1 MAESG
6 FEIQQKNTQK
16 VSGGEVKPGLFQGT

>member
-6 FEIQQKNTQK
+6 FEIQQRNTEK
-16 VSGGEVKPGLFQGT
+16 VSGGEVKPGLFQ